1 MDTANT
7 DQPLPT
13 RKPPAVSPDQ
23 QLTLLRQLLGGE
35 DYQHMLALGRQLSD
49 DASRQQYFADVI
61 AEALSIRSA
70 RDDSVAESLAPILSE
85 SIHSSIRSNPEEV
98 SEALYPVM
106 GPAIRKSIT
115 ETIQSLFDGF
125 NRALEDSLSMRSL
138 GWRLDAWRTGKSYSE
153 VVFLKTLN
161 YRVEEVFLIHKETGL
176 LIHQVA
182 PDLGISKDA
191 DMMSAMLTAIQ
202 DFITDSFEI
211 TDEER
216 LASMKLGNL
225 TILLEPG
232 PGAVL
237 AVAVRGNVSSDYRA
251 LMIKT
256 QEQFHRRYV
265 EQLRQFDG
273 DCSSFRGIDELLRVC
288 LKEELQAP
296 KKEKKVPVYGIL
308 GLLVVLSGFGWW
320 SYQEYLSDQRWHDFV
335 ERLEQEP
342 GVLVRSA
349 DNFGRIVSALRDPN
363 ADSAALEDEAKH
375 QGYQLEWQEYIAIED
390 VILERRLEPLLTEQV
405 TLSVTD
411 GVIILNGMM
420 GLDALQEWHYLS
432 SSMPG
437 VKGLDAS
444 RVQIQEYLQRQQLM
458 ERVEAYRHLYGVGDF
473 QVAESEFIALDDLMA
488 DIRALASLLDTD
500 TESLSITSVGF
511 SDDTGT
517 PAQRRLISRK
527 RADALRQYLIQQGI
541 PTHLIR
547 AEAGSDEYTSGLP
560 PEERRQAMIRIAIK
574 PVDKLRALQ

>member
-1 MDTANT
+1 M
-7 DQPLPT
+7 
-13 RKPPAVSPDQ
+13 SPDQ
-23 QLTLLRQLLGGE
+23 QLALLRQLLGGD
-35 DYQHMLALGRQLSD
+35 DYQQMVTLGRRLSD
-49 DASRQQYFADVI
+49 EASRQQYFAEVI

-211 TDEER
+211 TDDER
-216 LASMKLGNL
+216 LASMKMGTL

-251 LMIKT
+251 LMVKT
-256 QEQFHRRYV
+256 QEQFHRRYTD
-265 EQLRQFDG
+265 QLRQFDG
-273 DCSSFRGIDELLRVC
+273 DNSGFRGIDELLRVC
-288 LKEELQAP
+288 LKEELQTPQKA
-296 KKEKKVPVYGIL
+296 KKVPVYGIL
-308 GLLVVLSGFGWW
+308 GLLALLSGLGWW
-320 SYQEYLSDQRWHDFV
+320 SYQEYLLEQQWQGFIQRM
-335 ERLEQEP
+335 EQEP
-342 GVLVRSA
+342 GVLVRSSDSFA
-349 DNFGRIVSALRDPN
+349 RSISALRDPN
-363 ADSAALEDEAKH
+363 AISASFEEEALQ
-375 QGYQLEWQEYIAIED
+375 QGYQLEWQEYIALDD
-390 VILERRLEPLLTEQV
+390 VILERRLEPLLTEQI
-405 TLSVTD
+405 TLSVVD
-411 GVIILNGMM
+411 GVIILSGMM

-437 VKGLDAS
+437 IKGLDAS

-458 ERVEAYRHLYGVGDF
+458 ERIESYRYLYDVGHYR
-473 QVAESEFIALDDLMA
+473 VSESDLVVLDDMLV
-488 DIRALASLLDTD
+488 DIRSLANLLDTD
-500 TESLSITSVGF
+500 TESLAIQTVGF
-511 SDDTGT
+511 SDNTGT
-517 PAQRRLISRK
+517 VPQRRAVSLR
-527 RADALRQYLIQQGI
+527 RANALRQYLIQQGV
-541 PTHLIR
+541 PDHLVVSEVGR
-547 AEAGSDEYTSGLP
+547 DEEIIGLP
-560 PEERRQAMIRIAIK
+560 QDEWRQTSIKIAIK